1 MNASGVFPNGLPYST
16 FDVVSANFLILL
28 FNLSFFLT
36 YIFFKKK
43 YLKKDTTINSN
54 ENTYSTPMVILVLF
68 ILCLLIG
75 IFNYNFLV
83 EEFIRPN
90 WMAANQ
96 SIGSLLIRKKVLFL
110 IPLGAIVITYSYL
123 KEKKIVTKNTTIS
136 FLILIIL
143 LLLFIVF
150 KNPFTEKRNAL
161 GPIYITLI
169 YLFYPKV
176 INSNAKMFLFL
187 FIAMILFFP
196 LLSSLTHID
205 ASFYEIITKPQLVN
219 KYLIENGGILNVFNT
234 LHYDAFANIMA
245 TIEYV
250 AKFGYSYGYQ
260 LLSALLFFI
269 PRSIW
274 TSKPFSTGQVVGDYL
289 IEEHNFEFNNLSNP
303 LVSEGYINF
312 GIIGVLIMAIVLSY
326 FIVKLLKWLNSKD
339 SLKEIIAFY
348 FAIHLMFLLRGDFT
362 NGFAYFIGTFI
373 GVYLI
378 PKAIIKILKA

>member
-1 MNASGVFPNGLPYST
+1 
-16 FDVVSANFLILL
+16 
-28 FNLSFFLT
+28 
-36 YIFFKKK
+36 
-43 YLKKDTTINSN
+43 
-54 ENTYSTPMVILVLF
+54 
-68 ILCLLIG
+68 
-75 IFNYNFLV
+75 
-83 EEFIRPN
+83 
-90 WMAANQ
+90 
-96 SIGSLLIRKKVLFL
+96 
-110 IPLGAIVITYSYL
+110 
-123 KEKKIVTKNTTIS
+123 
-136 FLILIIL
+136 
-143 LLLFIVF
+143 
-150 KNPFTEKRNAL
+150 
-161 GPIYITLI
+161 
-169 YLFYPKV
+169 
-176 INSNAKMFLFL
+176 
-187 FIAMILFFP
+187 MILFFP

-326 FIVKLLKWLNSKD
+326 FIVKLLKWLNSTD

-378 PKAIIKILKA
+378 PKAIIKILKAWP